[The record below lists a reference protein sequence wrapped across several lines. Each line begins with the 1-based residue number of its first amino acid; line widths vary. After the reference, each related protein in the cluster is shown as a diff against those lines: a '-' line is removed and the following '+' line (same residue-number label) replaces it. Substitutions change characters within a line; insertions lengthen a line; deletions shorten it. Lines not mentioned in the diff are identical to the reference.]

1 VLTFFPKSIAK
12 NLHIPNNSQKP
23 LQYYDRIDEMK
34 DDSEEEM
41 DKFIEDINEKW
52 SELSQLAKKQLN
64 KKFDFVGILK
74 GKDLWS

>member
-1 VLTFFPKSIAK
+1 
-12 NLHIPNNSQKP
+12 
-23 LQYYDRIDEMK
+23 MK